1 MDVEMKGR
9 MSKDASG
16 LLENLDKGMKIEQS
30 FRVCCFPDFIVL
42 QSVFAKRTPSVSD
55 LSRLYFSS
63 HERWTSGR
71 PPPDLCPFFLAIA
84 QLSPQFCL
92 HTLDI
97 PRGLTPVL
105 AEVPALIA
113 VIPPLA
119 AHVRFPSSFG
129 GLLHRRHGWMSVL
142 VNAAAPPR
150 DGPAPGGKAR
160 RHA

>member
-1 MDVEMKGR
+1 MNRGTNSRVVGSINISVSRLVNTSLLSWD
-9 MSKDASG
+9 DAEAQFGQREGAGANQLPSRGWSLGAGDSG
-16 LLENLDKGMKIEQS
+16 LGEG
-30 FRVCCFPDFIVL
+30 P
-42 QSVFAKRTPSVSD
+42 TG
-55 LSRLYFSS
+55 YSS
-63 HERWTSGR
+63 A
-71 PPPDLCPFFLAIA
+71 FFLAIA
-84 QLSPQFCL
+84 RLSPQFCL